1 MKTSQM
7 KIGVIGFGY
16 WGKIITRNLR
26 ELGYTD
32 ITICEKADINW
43 HEVGTKYKHTKDHT
57 KLQCDKVFVVV
68 PVASHYEV
76 CKHFLERGVD
86 VFCEKPLDTNLES
99 CQKLYSIADKNNCR
113 LFVDWIFIYNPA
125 VNKIKCLIKSM
136 GKPKSIIAN
145 RMNFGPVRSDV
156 DARWD
161 LASHDVSIACH
172 ILDEAPLE
180 SQWLNFSRNKA
191 SKQNDSTVG
200 ILRFSETSVQINAS
214 WSYGIKNRMYVLE
227 FEDSFLHWDDNTS
240 TMLYGSDIIPCDK
253 LSPLHAS
260 IETFING
267 NFVQKQLTLD
277 ITRTLQSND
286 QV

>member
-7 KIGVIGFGY
+7 KIGVVGFGY

-32 ITICEKADINW
+32 ITICEKDDIDW
-43 HEVGTKYKHTKDHT
+43 HEIGTKHTHAKDYRE
-57 KLQCDKVFVVV
+57 LQCDKVFVVV

-76 CKHFLERGVD
+76 CKHFLERGID
-86 VFCEKPLDTNLES
+86 VFCEKPLDTNLAS
-99 CQKLYSIADKNNCR
+99 CQKLYFMADQNNCK
-113 LFVDWIFIYNPA
+113 LFVDWIFTYNPA

-172 ILDEAPLE
+172 ILDEFPLE
-180 SQWLNFSRNKA
+180 SKWLNFSRNKD
-191 SKQNDSTVG
+191 SEQNDSTVG
-200 ILRFSETSVQINAS
+200 ILSFSETSVQINAS

-240 TMLYGSDIIPCDK
+240 TILYGNEVLPVEK
-253 LSPLHAS
+253 ASPLHTS
-260 IETFING
+260 IEAFING
-267 NFVQKQLTLD
+267 NFAQKQLTLD

>member
-1 MKTSQM
+1 MN
-7 KIGVIGFGY
+7 IGLVGLGY
-16 WGKIITRNLR
+16 WGKIILRNLR
-26 ELGYTD
+26 ELGYKN
-32 ITICEKADINW
+32 ITICEQSEIDW
-43 HEVGTKYKHTKDHT
+43 HNIGERYKQVTDYKE
-57 KLQCDKVFVVV
+57 LECDYIFVIV
-68 PVASHYEV
+68 PVCSHYEI
-76 CKHFLERGVD
+76 CEYFLERGCK
-86 VFCEKPLDTNLES
+86 VFCEKPLDTDLDKCNE
-99 CQKLYSIADKNNCR
+99 LYELAERNEAS
-113 LFVDWIFIYNPA
+113 LFVDWLFTFNPA

-172 ILDEAPLE
+172 ILDETPLE

-200 ILRFSETSVQINAS
+200 ILGFSETSVQINAS

-240 TMLYGSDIIPCDK
+240 TILYGSDIIPCDK
-253 LSPLHAS
+253 MSPLHAS
-260 IETFING
+260 IEAFING

-277 ITRTLQSND
+277 ITRALQSND